1 MIRDVARRGL
11 FGLDRLLGGGGRG
24 LILLYHR
31 VADEPSDPYG
41 LCVSPV
47 QFREHLELLRE
58 LGRPMPVCDM
68 ARAVE
73 DGALP
78 NRAIGVTF
86 DDAYID
92 VLETAVPLLMEYEIP
107 ATVFVTV
114 GPEGRER
121 EFWWDE
127 LERIFFQSERLPEV
141 LEMEID
147 GENRSWNLGDGPDIQ
162 PPPHSP
168 AEGTGRP
175 WHLNDEDVPTLRHAA
190 FREVYHLLRPLPT
203 PARTALMDRLLAWAG
218 DRADVVRPTHRA
230 MTPEEVAGMTRS
242 GLIHAGAHTVSHPD
256 LTSQTEGVSREEVR
270 RSKSDLT
277 DWIGSEVQGFAYPYG
292 LHDPASASAVR
303 DAGFAFACTGD
314 YRSVRNR
321 DDALLLPRID
331 VPAGAG
337 RFLDDLARRFLG

>member
-11 FGLDRLLGGGGRG
+11 FRLDRLLGGGGRG

-47 QFREHLELLRE
+47 QFRKHLELLRE
-58 LGRPMPVCDM
+58 LGRPMPVRDM
-68 ARAVE
+68 ARAVK

-92 VLETAVPLLMEYEIP
+92 VLETAVPLLMEYEVP

-114 GPEGRER
+114 GPAGRER

-127 LERIFFQSERLPEV
+127 LERIFFQSERLPEI
-141 LEMEID
+141 LEIEIG
-147 GENRSWNLGDGPDIQ
+147 GENRSWNLGDGPEIHT
-162 PPPHSP
+162 PPHSP
-168 AEGTGRP
+168 AGVAGRP
-175 WHLNDEDVPTLRHAA
+175 WHLSDEDAPTLRHAA
-190 FREVYHLLRPLPT
+190 FRDVYHLLRPLPT
-203 PARTALMDRLLAWAG
+203 PARTALMDRLLAWSG
-218 DRADVVRPTHRA
+218 ERADVVRPTHRVL
-230 MTPEEVAGMTRS
+230 TPGEVAAMTRS
-242 GLIHAGAHTVSHPD
+242 GLIRAGAHTVSHPD
-256 LTSQTEGVSREEVR
+256 LTSQPEDVRREEIR
-270 RSKSDLT
+270 RSKSDLE
-277 DWIGSEVQGFAYPYG
+277 DWIGDKVHGFAYPYG
-292 LHDPASASAVR
+292 LHDPASASTVR

-331 VPAGAG
+331 VPAGDG